1 MNLLNEN
8 GKRPE
13 GFLSDLEINIGDI
26 DLDEL
31 DKQLSEEDERILE
44 EIAELT
50 KKIDSH
56 PNLIDDLLKAVR
68 TGTENYIDAM
78 TDTGDTFSDMKN
90 PKNIRNVDNVEIDKK
105 NKPLDR
111 DTSVEWA
118 TRRMGEAKDS
128 PFDKNVKE
136 STLGMSPEG
145 IARFERYK
153 EAYSQRTKTISAVSK
168 DGNTIKYK
176 DDEDANYR
184 SLSGIRSFR
193 FGPMVDSNKM
203 PNVQTMKEE
212 FQKKR
217 DDGKNISAS
226 GFIREKNYDAM
237 DRTLMETFGFKT
249 KSEAAAWRKS
259 MHLTPHETPE
269 GIFLVPTDVH
279 DATSHKGYCSAV
291 KDVLDGKE
299 GAEQTLKNF
308 KREETKKYI
317 AYEAKVRGV
326 RMAKGMGLNAIKDV
340 LKFSVAT
347 LCTETIHE
355 FKTEVEDKLIDRIK
369 RIIKNFW
376 DNAKTKIKKLFKTL
390 GQTFAKSA
398 LTELL
403 TALNDFL
410 FGTFKNIFKIIRQMF
425 SSIRNAIRVIFS
437 KESSWKE
444 RIFEASKILAAGA
457 VGVLGFSLNELIEK
471 GLMSIGFPFASF
483 IAECL
488 SGLFAG
494 ILSAIVLMLFDHVKG
509 SFEVKNAKLHLAL
522 LESKS
527 IAIDVARID
536 ISMLKVDR
544 ALADTFS
551 FFATTIENVNNKRNA
566 IVTSQIETIQTIER
580 TKPQIKKMEENIE
593 KLKSLKD
600 DGAEF

>member
-1 MNLLNEN
+1 MNILNED
-8 GKRPE
+8 GKRSE
-13 GFLSDLEINIGDI
+13 EFLSDLEINIGDV

-31 DKQLSEEDERILE
+31 DKLLSDEDEKILG
-44 EIAELT
+44 EIADLT

-56 PNLIDDLLKAVR
+56 PNLMDDLLKAVE
-68 TGTENYIDAM
+68 TGTMNYIDAM
-78 TDTGDTFSDMKN
+78 TDTGDTYSDMKN
-90 PKNIRNVDNVEIDKK
+90 PKDIQNVDDVEIDKK
-105 NKPLDR
+105 NKPVDR

-118 TRRMGEAKDS
+118 SRKMKDAKHD
-128 PFDKNVKE
+128 PFDKNVEE
-136 STLGMSPEG
+136 STQGMSPEG
-145 IARFERYK
+145 VARFERYK

-299 GAEQTLKNF
+299 GAEEALKNF
-308 KREETKKYI
+308 KKEEARKYMH
-317 AYEAKVRGV
+317 YEAKVRGI
-326 RMAKGMGLNAIKDV
+326 RMVKGVGLNAVKDV

-355 FKTEVEDKLIDRIK
+355 FKNKVEEKLIDRIK
-369 RIIKNFW
+369 RIIRNFW
-376 DNAKTKIKKLFKTL
+376 EKAKMKIKNLIKKL
-390 GQTFAKSA
+390 GQTIAKSA

-425 SSIRNAIRVIFS
+425 SSIRNAIKVIFS
-437 KESSWKE
+437 KDSSWKE

-457 VGVLGFSLNELIEK
+457 VGVLGFSLNELLEK
-471 GLMSIGFPFASF
+471 GLVSIGFPWASF
-483 IAECL
+483 VAECL
-488 SGLFAG
+488 AGLFAG
-494 ILSAIVLMLFDHVKG
+494 ILSAIVLMLFDHAKS
-509 SFEVKNAKLHLAL
+509 SFEVKDAKLQLAL

-527 IAIDVARID
+527 IAIDVARINV
-536 ISMLKVDR
+536 STMKVDL
-544 ALADTFS
+544 ALMNTFN
-551 FFATTIENVNNKRNA
+551 FFATNIQGINDSRNSIIGSQVNK
-566 IVTSQIETIQTIER
+566 IQTIEEINSQR
-580 TKPQIKKMEENIE
+580 DNSKKNIE
-593 KLKSLKD
+593 KLQTLKD
-600 DGAEF
+600 NGDEF